1 MTRDDV
7 DDLILS
13 LPETERGSAYGM
25 PAFRTAGKFLTRI
38 RSEDASVVI
47 HLDSFDERDL
57 LIEINPE
64 TFFFTDHYRNH
75 AMVLARIESVDR
87 AWLAAMM
94 TRRWR
99 TVASRTL
106 QKMHPRL
113 PGEPLSTEPG
123 GA

>member
-7 DDLILS
+7 EALILS

-38 RSEDASVVI
+38 RDEDDSIVI

-57 LIEINPE
+57 LIEMDPR

-75 AMVLARIESVDR
+75 AMVLARVATVQND
-87 AWLAAMM
+87 WLAAMM
-94 TRRWR
+94 ARRWR
-99 TVASRTL
+99 RVASKTL
-106 QKMHPRL
+106 QKAHPGL
-113 PGEPLSTEPG
+113 PGEVHRTD
-123 GA
+123 A

>member
-1 MTRDDV
+1 MTHDEV
-7 DDLILS
+7 EALILS

-25 PAFRTAGKFLTRI
+25 PAFRTVGKFLTRI
-38 RSEDASVVI
+38 RSEDDSVVI

-57 LIEINPE
+57 LIDMEPQ

-75 AMVLARIESVDR
+75 AMVLARLTTVDPT
-87 AWLAAMM
+87 WLAAMM

-99 TVASRTL
+99 TVASKTL
-106 QKMHPRL
+106 QKQHPVL
-113 PGEPLSTEPG
+113 PGDVT

>member
-1 MTRDDV
+1 MTPREV
-7 DDLILS
+7 EAMILA

-38 RSEDASVVI
+38 RSEDDSVVV

-57 LIEINPE
+57 LIEMDPE

-75 AMVLARIESVDR
+75 TMVLARIASVDP

-94 TRRWR
+94 ARRWR
-99 TVASRTL
+99 RVASRTL
-106 QKMHPRL
+106 QKAHPHL
-113 PGEPLSTEPG
+113 PGEAS